1 MSQLFKLE
9 NHTIEIKQTKYP
21 LTLRTL
27 FGTSHSKTNTR
38 TNCLI
43 SVCLDSSRTEIGYGE
58 IGLPPKKPNCYL
70 ADPQDISLWFEA
82 FYDYLEKIC
91 KTKNKEKSFDF
102 ELPLK
107 KNEWLS
113 AVELPNWFL
122 LLLYA
127 IDTFPANNEKYSKA
141 AQNGIEGACL
151 DLLSKCLNLPLW
163 KIITNNKNKN
173 KNKNKNENENENE
186 NNKTQ
191 LVELPAIPAFY
202 TIGINTNSESILTS
216 LKFGLKFTCN
226 LKLKASKDL
235 DLLFKTFEIIED
247 YQKEN
252 QKNEIVD
259 KINGI
264 WSIDANADWT
274 PEISLQFLDRLDER
288 LKKKIYM
295 VEQPFPLQIETL
307 EKSEIE
313 AWKVV
318 KSKYLEAG
326 IRIYADESVSTVD
339 SVMKVA
345 PFSHGVNVKLEKAG
359 GIRQAIQTIHEAQN
373 SGLTIWIGMMVGS
386 VLASNMAGSIALLA
400 GHTDADGGLLVTDEC
415 QPFEGGF
422 DWDKS
427 NGTITLS
434 KEPGFGTISKEN

>member
-1 MSQLFKLE
+1 MSQLFNLE

-43 SVCLDSSRTEIGYGE
+43 SVCLDSSQTEIGYGE

-70 ADPQDISLWFEA
+70 ADPQDISLWFDA
-82 FYDYLEKIC
+82 FFDYLEKIC
-91 KTKNKEKSFDF
+91 KTKNKEKSFDLG
-102 ELPLK
+102 LPLK

-113 AVELPNWFL
+113 TLELPKWFL

-127 IDTFPANNEKYSKA
+127 IDTCPANNEKYSKA

-151 DLLSKCLNLPLW
+151 DLLSKCLNQPLW
-163 KIITNNKNKN
+163 KIITNNQNENKN
-173 KNKNKNENENENE
+173 K

-191 LVELPAIPAFY
+191 LVERPTIPAFY
-202 TIGINTNSESILTS
+202 TIGINTNTESILTS

-235 DLLFKTFEIIED
+235 DLLFKTFEIIEN

-252 QKNEIVD
+252 QKNESD

-295 VEQPFPLQIETL
+295 VEQPFPLQIDTI

-313 AWKVV
+313 EWKVV
-318 KSKYLEAG
+318 KSKYLESG

-359 GIRQAIQTIHEAQN
+359 GIRQAIQTIKEAQN

-386 VLASNMAGSIALLA
+386 VLASNMAGSIAPLA

-422 DWDKS
+422 NWNKT

-434 KEPGFGTISKEN
+434 KESGFGTITKEN